1 MNEQYLKSLADRPES
16 ERKRIATMGGH
27 ASVKARRRRKHGQEL
42 VRMMLQ
48 MDVTDAQVVAAMTK
62 LGYDPAEIDNEFAM
76 HARQIEKAQKTGD
89 TKAYSAVMKAAGYDT
104 TNVNVKGVAPIQAK
118 DKRDAEE
125 IRTMLDN
132 IQGRKER

>member
-1 MNEQYLKSLADRPES
+1 MANEQYLKSLADRPES

-62 LGYDPAEIDNEFAM
+62 LGYDPTEIDNEFAM

-89 TKAYSAVMKAAGYDT
+89 TKAYAAVMKVAGYDT
-104 TNVNVKGVAPIQAK
+104 TNVNVTTPKPLVISEEEAAKLDTWAK
-118 DKRDAEE
+118 DE
-125 IRTMLDN
+125 
-132 IQGRKER
+132 